1 MTPQILEALISA
13 CEVWQ
18 EGDNPL
24 RLNPSMHTYYPGDRR
39 PVSKEPADYA
49 PTYFD
54 RHGPDAGGHLK
65 ALAYGLMVFGITIT
79 AGSLLLVQ
87 SKVTLT
93 AILILLATAFV
104 CGGAVTAL
112 SMAISNAAGDAYKH
126 LMVNGSST
134 PYKEQYSYQQ
144 ALVMAGQLDDAL
156 ESFEAVMAEQPEAI
170 DPRMKAAELYAR
182 DKKNYVRAAE
192 IFREVRSIPTV
203 TAGEDIYAT
212 NRLVDLLNG
221 PLNEPGRALV
231 ELRRLIEK
239 YPASAG
245 ADHARDALAALKP
258 RHVPPID

>member
-1 MTPQILEALISA
+1 
-13 CEVWQ
+13 
-18 EGDNPL
+18 
-24 RLNPSMHTYYPGDRR
+24 
-39 PVSKEPADYA
+39 VSNKPAEYK

-65 ALAYGLMVFGITIT
+65 ALSYGFMVFGITIT
-79 AGSLLLVQ
+79 AGSLLLAQ
-87 SKVTLT
+87 GKITLY
-93 AILILLATAFV
+93 AVLMLIGVALVAGA
-104 CGGAVTAL
+104 AVTAISIGL
-112 SMAISNAAGDAYKH
+112 SNAAGDAYKH

-156 ESFEAVMAEQPEAI
+156 ESFEAVMAEQPDAI
-170 DPRMKAAELYAR
+170 DPRIKAAELYAR

-192 IFREVRSIPTV
+192 IFREVRSVPTV
-203 TAGEDIYAT
+203 TAGEDIYVT

-239 YPASAG
+239 YPGSAG
-245 ADHARDALAALKP
+245 ADHARDAIAALKP